1 MVEKGSFSIK
11 LLINWGEK
19 LKLVLNLMI
28 TAPYFLLLFLLNMF
42 VFFFFAD
49 EPGLWGI
56 RRFKADEAF
65 VFG

>member
-1 MVEKGSFSIK
+1 
-11 LLINWGEK
+11 
-19 LKLVLNLMI
+19 MI

-42 VFFFFAD
+42 GFFFFAD
-49 EPGLWGI
+49 EPSLWGI